1 MVINLSTFM
10 RYSLMHSEKEMVS
23 FARELDNIKL
33 YLSIE
38 KVRFGRKLNAE
49 FEIDP
54 VCLEAEIPNMILQPL
69 FENAIKYGVYE
80 TTDQVIIKTTCTCEG
95 NAIKISILNDY
106 DASSIKRKG
115 EGIGL
120 RNIRKRMEIIYNQPD
135 LIKITDRKTCFE
147 VQLVIP
153 QKTSSVMSEKLQT
166 IIIEDEELARNLL
179 RSYLKDHPDIEI
191 IGECENGFDG
201 VKAINDKKPDLVFLD
216 IQMPKITGFE
226 MIELL
231 DFKPQIIFTTAY
243 DQYALKAFELNAIDY
258 LLKPFSKER
267 LLNAVEKVKHR
278 IQNEEDNSEK
288 LEELTN
294 LRPGEDFIDRVVVKD
309 RHKIHI
315 ITVDQIRYIESLDDY
330 VMIYTY
336 DGRHMKQ
343 KTMKY
348 FENNLDP
355 KDFIRIHRSYIVQ
368 VDNIAEIQQYE
379 KESYIVILKDK
390 DKTKLKVSK
399 TGYKKIKEV
408 LHF

>member
-1 MVINLSTFM
+1 MT
-10 RYSLMHSEKEMVS
+10 
-23 FARELDNIKL
+23 
-33 YLSIE
+33 
-38 KVRFGRKLNAE
+38 
-49 FEIDP
+49 
-54 VCLEAEIPNMILQPL
+54 
-69 FENAIKYGVYE
+69 
-80 TTDQVIIKTTCTCEG
+80 
-95 NAIKISILNDY
+95 
-106 DASSIKRKG
+106 
-115 EGIGL
+115 
-120 RNIRKRMEIIYNQPD
+120 
-135 LIKITDRKTCFE
+135 
-147 VQLVIP
+147 
-153 QKTSSVMSEKLQT
+153 EKLQT
-166 IIIEDEELARNLL
+166 LLIEDEELARNLL
-179 RSYLKDHPDIEI
+179 RSYLKDHPDVEI

-201 VKAINDKKPDLVFLD
+201 IKSINEKRPDLVFLD

-231 DFKPQIIFTTAY
+231 DYKPQIIFTTAY
-243 DQYALKAFELNAIDY
+243 DQYALKAFELNAVDY

-267 LLNAVEKVKHR
+267 LLAAVEKVKHR
-278 IQNEEDNSEK
+278 IQNDESPDEK

-294 LRPGEDFIDRVVVKD
+294 HRIGEDFIDRVVVKD

-330 VMIYTY
+330 VMIYTH

-348 FENNLDP
+348 FETNLDP
-355 KDFIRIHRSYIVQ
+355 NNFIRIHRSYIVQ

-399 TGYKKIKEV
+399 SGYKKIKEV